1 MASGAGAKC
10 SRPVARIAAVDY
22 ARSVALLGM
31 AVYHFTYDLALFGA
45 LPPGTATQGAWQELA
60 RLVAGSFLFL
70 AGVSLVLA
78 HDQGLRAR
86 AFLRRLAVVTLAAA
100 AVSLVTWL
108 MAPEF
113 FVYFG
118 ILHAI
123 ALSSV
128 IGLVFLRLPA
138 GVTLAAAALV
148 LAVPWLA
155 DANGW
160 YLQRPIWLGLA
171 QFPRP
176 AMDFEPVFPWTGVFL
191 AGMGCAR
198 LATQYG
204 LWTRLAAWRVSG
216 RGLHRALAWPGQHS
230 LMIYLVHQPVLFG
243 AVYVWANYLRP

>member
-1 MASGAGAKC
+1 MPVTA
-10 SRPVARIAAVDY
+10 RPVARIAAVDY
-22 ARSVALLGM
+22 ARSTALLGM
-31 AVYHFTYDLALFGA
+31 VVYHFAYDLALFGA
-45 LPPGTATQGAWQELA
+45 LPSGTATQGVWRELA

-78 HDQGLRAR
+78 HGDGIRAR
-86 AFLRRLAVVTLAAA
+86 PFLRRLAVVTLAAG

-108 MAPEF
+108 MAPDF

-123 ALSSV
+123 AVSSV
-128 IGLVFLRLPA
+128 IGVVFLRLPA

-160 YLQRPIWLGLA
+160 YLERPIWLGLA
-171 QFPRP
+171 QVPRP

-191 AGMGCAR
+191 AGMACAR
-198 LATQYG
+198 LASGYA
-204 LWTRLAAWRVSG
+204 LWTGLATWHVSG
-216 RGLHRALAWPGQHS
+216 RALHLALAWPGRHS

-243 AVYVWANYLRP
+243 AVYVWAIFLR